1 MRTPPVLWLLA
12 ALTLSPAAL
21 GESKENADR
30 LVECRAQVLEL
41 AGAFANDGFKIRDSR
56 FEDDLA
62 PNTPALIQVNLYAGN
77 QYWFVAAATDASKK
91 LRVSVYDE
99 KGNPVKYEPYMDENK
114 AAAGFAPAI
123 SGPYYVKVQEESGA
137 PASFCLI
144 YCYK

>member
-1 MRTPPVLWLLA
+1 MIRLILILSLLLS
-12 ALTLSPAAL
+12 ALPTF
-21 GESKENADR
+21 GESKEHPDR
-30 LVECRAQVLEL
+30 LAECRSQVLQL
-41 AGAFANDGFKIRDSR
+41 AGAFANDGFKVRDSR
-56 FEDDLA
+56 FESDLA

-99 KGNPVKYEPYMDENK
+99 KGHPVKYEPYSDGNK
-114 AAAGFAPAI
+114 AAAGFAPTI
-123 SGPYYVKVQEESGA
+123 SGPYYVQVQEESGA